1 MSKTVVMTL
10 RLPVQ
15 IARGVQR
22 LATRFGHKPAQLGVR
37 LIEEGVRRRD
47 FPQID
52 LRETS
57 AGRVAYLG
65 GTRLAVYW
73 VVQSIARGES
83 PERFAKSYEVPL
95 ERVLAA
101 LAYAEAFPDEVVAD
115 AEQADSNRKWLEQ
128 QESACRKTRK
138 RGGRNQP

>member
-22 LATRFGHKPAQLGVR
+22 LATRFGHKPAQLGAR
-37 LIEEGVRRRD
+37 LIEEGMRRRD
-47 FPQID
+47 FPEID

-73 VVQSIARGES
+73 VVQSIGGGES

-101 LAYAEAFPDEVVAD
+101 LAYAEAFPGEVAAD

-128 QESACRKTRK
+128 QESAWRKARK
-138 RGGRNQP
+138 RGGRTQS